1 MSKFLPKRV
10 LVLAPHTDDG
20 EFGCGGSIARF
31 LEEKSEVFCA
41 AFSSCE
47 QSVPDHLPKDIL
59 ISEFKDANLALGVK
73 KDNLFLFNY
82 DVRNFPQKRQA
93 ILEDLIRLKKEIA
106 PDLIFMPSSNDI
118 HQDHQTIAH
127 EGIRAF
133 KFSTILCYEIPWNN
147 LTFTSSVFI
156 RFDEKHLNLKLAAL
170 SKYKSQEHRN
180 YSDKEYIRAL
190 AHSRGVQIG
199 ARYAETFD
207 VVRWVID

>member
-106 PDLIFMPSSNDI
+106 PDLI
-118 HQDHQTIAH
+118 
-127 EGIRAF
+127 RAF